1 MNRINILGEIIEY
14 IEDHLDAAIDI
25 GLLAR
30 KCGLSVYEFRRIF
43 SFAAGLPIGEYIRKR
58 RLSRAGEELLQ
69 ADASITELAIKYGYD
84 APSSFSRAFK
94 EFHGVS
100 PAEVAKGESTLVLFS
115 PLGFEAKVSGG
126 TQSAYRLKKDTAF
139 TVCGLSQVSEIT
151 DTECC
156 EDAWSAFYASDSVGE
171 VLGACQNKLY
181 AVYENGENSVRCL
194 IGTRGYED
202 PSLAQVSVPEALWMC
217 FSFHG
222 SEDKK
227 VNEFYKTLF
236 DCLAASRYEKD
247 ETVPNIEIFPEN
259 MEQEDFEWEIRIA
272 VKERE
277 GQTCTKFS

>member
-151 DTECC
+151 TQN
-156 EDAWSAFYASDSVGE
+156 AVRTH
-171 VLGACQNKLY
+171 GAHFMQ
-181 AVYENGENSVRCL
+181 A
-194 IGTRGYED
+194 T
-202 PSLAQVSVPEALWMC
+202 VS
-217 FSFHG
+217 
-222 SEDKK
+222 
-227 VNEFYKTLF
+227 
-236 DCLAASRYEKD
+236 
-247 ETVPNIEIFPEN
+247 
-259 MEQEDFEWEIRIA
+259 
-272 VKERE
+272 ER
-277 GQTCTKFS
+277 F